1 MKLSF
6 KTLLPVTLF
15 TVFTVFILL
24 SACSKENPAE
34 PKKETPIDDSHITQN
49 VKQTPFFMALDKLV
63 PVSLWDIKFYID
75 NRSPDLALNSGSSGS
90 AGVSAVNLGVVDFN
104 AEADL
109 NSTLSTDKPDTLV
122 IGDKWY
128 NYDITTHTISSK
140 NEVFLI
146 KSVDYKIYK
155 LRVDSY
161 TNNKW
166 QVTISPVD
174 DKGQPTVTKTVE
186 ITATDT
192 TPGYLALGPASV
204 IEPVS
209 WDIAFLTVALYIPEM
224 NASINNPALRI
235 NSVEGVEIATLEGKN
250 FDEVTAVPAGLTYAK
265 DEGDNMAVGE
275 AVLIYDGATH
285 ILTPPDVI
293 YIVKTVSGKHYKLK
307 VTSYY
312 DPVTGESGYFN
323 YRSGLLD

>member
-1 MKLSF
+1 MKLF
-6 KTLLPVTLF
+6 LKRVVPVTLF
-15 TVFTVFILL
+15 MIFTIFVLL

-34 PKKETPIDDSHITQN
+34 PKKETPDDDTHVTQN
-49 VKQTPFFMALDKLV
+49 VKLAPSFLALDKLA
-63 PVSLWDIKFYID
+63 PVSLWDIRFYIE
-75 NRSPDLALNSGSSGS
+75 NRSPDLALNSGSAGS

-109 NSTLSTDKPDTLV
+109 SATLSTDKPDTLV

-128 NYDITTHTISSK
+128 NYDFTTHTISSK
-140 NEVFLI
+140 NEIFLI
-146 KSVDYKIYK
+146 KSVDYKFYK

-161 TNNKW
+161 TNNTW
-166 QVTISPVD
+166 QVSVSPVD
-174 DKGQPTVTKTVE
+174 DKGKPTDIKTVE
-186 ITATDT
+186 ITATDS
-192 TPGYLALGPASV
+192 TPGYIALSSAST
-204 IEPVS
+204 IEPAN
-209 WDIAFLTVALYIPEM
+209 WDIAFVTISLYIPEM

-235 NSVEGVEIATLEGKN
+235 NSVEGVEIATLEGKI
-250 FDEVTAVPAGLTYAK
+250 FDDVTGVPSGLTWAK
-265 DEGDNMAVGE
+265 DEGDNLAVGD
-275 AVLIYDGATH
+275 AVLNYNGTTH

-323 YRSGLLD
+323 YRSGSLD